1 MIANYHTHTKRCGH
15 AAGEDREYVEEAI
28 KGGIKIL
35 GFADHAP
42 FVYENGFVS
51 GMRMKLSEIDGYFS
65 SLVSLREEYKN
76 DIKIYIGF
84 ESEYIPEL
92 VEAQDKLLSD
102 YPLDYMIM
110 GEHFS
115 KPEDRCVHYNARPI
129 DNAALTNYV
138 DVVIEG
144 MKSGRYKYL
153 AHPDM
158 PKVAEK
164 DECFVREFTRLCEF
178 MKENDLPVELN
189 MLGYV
194 AKRNYPCD
202 EFMRIVAEVG
212 TKMIIGCDAHS
223 PDYLSDR
230 SKHKAAKGYAESFG
244 IRVMEKLPGLC

>member
-1 MIANYHTHTKRCGH
+1 MIANYHTHTSRCGH
-15 AAGEDREYVEEAI
+15 AQGEDREYIEEAI
-28 KGGIKIL
+28 KGGLKIL

-42 FVYENGFVS
+42 LVYENGFVS
-51 GMRMKLSEIDGYFS
+51 DMRMKPRDVDGYFS
-65 SLVSLREEYKN
+65 SLTALREEYKK

-84 ESEYIPEL
+84 EAEYIPEL
-92 VEAQDKLLSD
+92 IEAQDKLLRD

-115 KPEDRCVHYNARPI
+115 KPEDKCTHYNALPI
-129 DNAALTNYV
+129 DNAALSNYV

-164 DECFVREFTRLCEF
+164 DECFTREFTRLCKF
-178 MKENDLPVELN
+178 MKESNIPIEVN

-202 EFMRIVAEVG
+202 EFMRIVSSVG
-212 TKMIIGCDAHS
+212 TKAIIGCDAHTPS
-223 PDYLSDR
+223 YLSDKE
-230 SKHKAAKGYAESFG
+230 KHRIIREYADSFG
-244 IRVMEKLPGLC
+244 LDIIDVLPGLC